1 MNPGNGPI
9 ETSIRKS
16 IQAKEAL
23 LALAGEIEA
32 FCRLGASVLEGGGKI
47 LLCGNGGSACDA
59 AHASCEL
66 VGWFRDKERGPLPA
80 LALGFETPA
89 LTAVANDE
97 GYDEVF
103 ARQVQ
108 ALGRP
113 GDLLVGISTSGRSPS
128 VVRALERAS
137 SLGIRTA
144 ALTGKDGGPAAE
156 AAEFALRV
164 PARET
169 PRIQEC
175 HLLVL
180 HIFSEWV
187 EAHWKGSK

>member
-1 MNPGNGPI
+1 MESTPDPI
-9 ETSIRKS
+9 ESAIRES
-16 IQAKEAL
+16 LRAKEAL
-23 LALAGEIEA
+23 LALRKEIEE
-32 FCRLGASVLEGGGKI
+32 FCRLGRSVLDGGGKI

-66 VGWFRDKERGPLPA
+66 VGWFRDKKRGPMPA

-89 LTAVANDE
+89 LTAMANDE
-97 GYDEVF
+97 GYEEVF

-137 SLGIRTA
+137 SLGLKTA
-144 ALTGKDGGPAAE
+144 ALTGEEGGPAAR
-156 AAEFALRV
+156 AADFALRI
-164 PARET
+164 PSRDT

-180 HIFSEWV
+180 HIFSEWM
-187 EAHWKGSK
+187 ESRPS

>member
-1 MNPGNGPI
+1 MEPKPDLI
-9 ETSIRKS
+9 ETAIRES
-16 IQAKEAL
+16 LRAKEAL
-23 LALAGEIEA
+23 LALRKEIED
-32 FCRLGASVLEGGGKI
+32 FCRLGRSVLDGGGKI
-47 LLCGNGGSACDA
+47 LFCGNGGSACDA

-89 LTAVANDE
+89 LTAMANDK
-97 GYDEVF
+97 GYEEVF

-113 GDLLVGISTSGRSPS
+113 GDLLVGISTSGRSLS

-137 SLGIRTA
+137 ALGLKTA
-144 ALTGKDGGPAAE
+144 ALTGEEGGPAAR
-156 AAEFALRV
+156 AAGLALRV
-164 PARET
+164 PCRDT

-180 HIFSEWV
+180 HIFSEWL
-187 EAHWKGSK
+187 ESRSA